1 MIKTS
6 LTIALAAAGLA
17 ALPLHTA
24 LAADKTFE
32 ISANALALDIQSEL
46 RFDSASLGQ
55 GTLINFEND
64 LGLDSSKTA
73 YRYEGR
79 LRLGRNHVLEG
90 SYMDLSRSG
99 TGTLTQTIQFG
110 DQTYNVA
117 TTVDSTLDINFYRF
131 AYSYYFI
138 NQANVELG
146 AAIGVQVPDIDASLI
161 DTNTNITE
169 SYSGAVPIPTVGLRA
184 NVSVLPN
191 LSLRG
196 SADLFSLS
204 AGDFDGSL
212 TDISVKAEYRILD
225 TLGIGVGYNKFDID
239 GSLQNTSQDFATN
252 LNYDGAS
259 VFLNLRF

>member
-1 MIKTS
+1 MRTS

-17 ALPLHTA
+17 AIPLQTA

-32 ISANALALDIQSEL
+32 VSANALALDIQSEL
-46 RFDSASLGQ
+46 RFDSATLGQ

-64 LGLDSSKTA
+64 LNLDSSKTT

-99 TGTLTQTIQFG
+99 TGTLARSLQFG
-110 DQTYNVA
+110 DQTYNIA
-117 TTVDSTLDINFYRF
+117 TTVDSKLDINFYRF

-138 NQANVELG
+138 NQANLELG
-146 AAIGVQVPDIDASLI
+146 AAIGVQVPDIDASLV
-161 DTNTNITE
+161 DTNTNISE
-169 SYSGAVPIPTVGLRA
+169 AYSGTVPIPTVGLRA

-196 SADLFSLS
+196 SADLFSVS
-204 AGDFDGSL
+204 VGDFDGSL
-212 TDISVKAEYRILD
+212 MDVSVKAEYRILD

-239 GSLQNTSQDFATN
+239 GSLQNTSEDFATN